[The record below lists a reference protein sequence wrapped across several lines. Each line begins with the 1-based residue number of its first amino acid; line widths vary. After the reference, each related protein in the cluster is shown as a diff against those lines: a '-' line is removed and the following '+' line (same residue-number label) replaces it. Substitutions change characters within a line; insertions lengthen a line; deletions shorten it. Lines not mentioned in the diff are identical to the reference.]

1 MIPQPFTLLFP
12 ALATALAAWIKDSR
26 LPSWANYAIV
36 AAAFVLAVVASIAFG
51 GGGLTGNP
59 GRDIGLIV
67 AECAAVFAVLK
78 PLMDQASAVLPSP
91 FSKYAAKR
99 AARLRAAREEA
110 EAWRAAQANVPRR
123 ASAQPLP
130 GRPWMSPGVVDGSGR
145 SLPSQPGLSGS
156 WSHPLPGTKQFVEDA
171 TPTAVD
177 VPAAVPKRPPTNPL
191 Y

>member
-1 MIPQPFTLLFP
+1 MIPQPLPLLFP
-12 ALATALAAWIKDSR
+12 VVAATLAAWIKDSR
-26 LPSWANYAIV
+26 LPQWGNYAIV
-36 AAAFVLAVVASIAFG
+36 AAAFVLAVVLSIAF

-59 GRDIGLIV
+59 GRDIGIII
-67 AECAAVFAVLK
+67 AECAAVFAALK
-78 PLMDQASAVLPSP
+78 PLMDQASSLLPSP

-99 AARLRAAREEA
+99 LARLRVAKRNA
-110 EAWRAAQANVPRR
+110 EAWKATTNPVPPR